1 MKNNT
6 SGLSALCRRVARALA
21 LNRDAKLNFP
31 GIFMNLSGRQ
41 VGDGG
46 IKLDIAEDPV
56 LRGADGEIN
65 WTALGVLVDVA
76 LGAVTRLKAGPAMRP
91 ATVQLQ
97 MQMTGASTRG
107 DVATHAQFISFSE
120 GTGVKHCF
128 SSATVTAGD
137 TLIAHASG
145 AFVMLDLAPGT
156 TQRAHPWV
164 ADELLQMPLDA
175 IDLDQEEQEAVRACK
190 RAESAAGDAHT
201 FIDHFWCGI
210 PKAGEGKAQL
220 TVKVT
225 PHLGNR
231 VGHVHGGVLLGMAAQ
246 VASAA
251 VPACM
256 RLSNITAWFVSPG
269 LGPRLKVRSKV
280 VQQGRNL
287 AVVHTQIVSA
297 TGKLVL
303 EVTSQHAAKSE
314 QERACP

>member
-6 SGLSALCRRVARALA
+6 SGFSALCRRVARALA
-21 LNRDAKLNFP
+21 LNREAKLNFP
-31 GIFMNLSGRQ
+31 GIFMNLAGRQ

-46 IKLDIAEDPV
+46 IELTIAEDPV
-56 LRGADGEIN
+56 LRAADGEIN

-76 LGAVTRLKAGPAMRP
+76 LGAVTRVKAGPAMRP

-97 MQMTGASTRG
+97 MQMTGATTRG
-107 DVATHAQFISFSE
+107 DVETHAEFISFSE

-145 AFVMLDLAPGT
+145 AFVMLDLPPGT

-164 ADELLQMPLDA
+164 ADELLEMPLDA
-175 IDLDQEEQEAVRACK
+175 ELDQEEQEAVKACR
-190 RAESAAGDAHT
+190 RAESAASDAHP
-201 FIDHFWCGI
+201 FIDQFWCGI
-210 PKAGEGKAQL
+210 AKAGEGKAQL

-251 VPACM
+251 APANM
-256 RLSNITAWFVSPG
+256 RLSNIAAWFVSPG

-314 QERACP
+314 

>member
-6 SGLSALCRRVARALA
+6 SGLSALCARVARALA
-21 LNRDAKLNFP
+21 LNRHAKLNFP
-31 GIFMNLSGRQ
+31 GIFMNLFGRQ
-41 VGDGG
+41 VGDSG
-46 IKLDIAEDPV
+46 IELKIAEDPV

-76 LGAVTRLKAGPAMRP
+76 LGAVTRVKAGPAMRP

-107 DVATHAQFISFSE
+107 EVATHAQFISFSD
-120 GTGVKHCF
+120 GTGVKQCF
-128 SSATVTAGD
+128 SSATITAGGN
-137 TLIAHASG
+137 LIAHASG
-145 AFVMLDLAPGT
+145 AFVMLDLPAGT

-175 IDLDQEEQEAVRACK
+175 TDLDPEELDAVKACK
-190 RAESAAGDAHT
+190 HAESAESDLHS

-210 PKAGEGKAQL
+210 AKAGEGNARL

-231 VGHVHGGVLLGMAAQ
+231 IGHVHGGVLLGMAAQ

-251 VPACM
+251 VPPSM
-256 RLSNITAWFVSPG
+256 RLSNIAAWFVSPG

-303 EVTSQHAAKSE
+303 EVTSQHATKSE
-314 QERACP
+314 